1 MGWFRR
7 TPKPPERPAAPTG
20 EEGRRAP
27 RFQTAV
33 VNCMLGQVTDLSSCG
48 MCVISTSA
56 PPLGVGDLVRLEL
69 QSPKD
74 ELLVVG
80 RVARIQRRGPVGY
93 EIGVEFQQLTPELS
107 AALDSL
113 ARHGCIKIPG
123 RRSSGSTAG
132 GAAGAPPPTVVS
144 AQLPDLYALL
154 GVGPTATEDDIHRA
168 FREQARK
175 VHPDLNPSA
184 EAHLK
189 FIELHKAYDIL
200 KCPEKRRSYDAAM
213 FSGPQNKS
221 GRAVA

>member
-7 TPKPPERPAAPTG
+7 TPKPPENPPAPTG
-20 EEGRRAP
+20 ADGRRAP
-27 RFQTAV
+27 RFQSAV
-33 VNCMLGQVTDLSSCG
+33 INCMLGRVTDLSSCG
-48 MCVISTSA
+48 MCVTSASA

-80 RVARIQRRGPVGY
+80 RVARIQRRRPVGY
-93 EIGVEFQQLTPELS
+93 EIGVEFQQLTPQLS

-132 GAAGAPPPTVVS
+132 GAPGAPPQTLVS
-144 AQLPDLYALL
+144 AQIPDLYALL
-154 GVGPTATEDDIHRA
+154 GVGPTATEEEIHRA

-184 EAHLK
+184 EAQMK
-189 FIELHKAYDIL
+189 FIELHKAYDVL
-200 KCPEKRRSYDAAM
+200 KCPEKRRSYDAAV
-213 FSGPQNKS
+213 SAGTRNSP
-221 GRAVA
+221 GRAAA